1 MRDIILEIIKKIK
14 NINIEEDKEDYRLLE
29 DFNMDSIEVMEMVI
43 EIENELEIEFSLTEL
58 DLENF
63 MTVKNVEEVVA
74 GLLQHK
80 NLS

>member
-43 EIENELEIEFSLTEL
+43 AIENELEIEFSLTEL

-74 GLLQHK
+74 GLLQH
-80 NLS
+80 